1 MQVDSAFMAADKMR
15 KDHANMNADAYLD
28 LLRARY
34 SVRAFTNEQLTEEEL
49 TVILEAGRLSP
60 TACNNQPVRICVV
73 QSTEGLAKVDECS
86 KCRYGAPTALIVA
99 FDKNASAK
107 GMGCESGDFGTI
119 DASIVITNMA
129 NAAAALGLGSCWVG
143 AYDPQ
148 AVRAHFNVPA
158 DYELVDMLMLGHP
171 APECT
176 PSPRHAD
183 RFPLTQTVSHEA
195 F

>member
-1 MQVDSAFMAADKMR
+1 
-15 KDHANMNADAYLD
+15 MNADAYLD
-28 LLRARY
+28 LLRNRY

-49 TVILEAGRLSP
+49 AAVLEAGRLSP

-73 QSTEGLAKVDECS
+73 QSDEGLAKVDECS
-86 KCRYGAPTALIVA
+86 KCRYGAPTVLIVA
-99 FDKNASAK
+99 FDKSLSAK

-129 NAAAALGLGSCWVG
+129 NAAAALGLGGCWVG
-143 AYDPQ
+143 AYDP
-148 AVRAHFNVPA
+148 ALVRARFNVPA

-171 APECT
+171 VPTCV
-176 PSPRHAD
+176 PSPRHAERLPID
-183 RFPLTQTVSHEA
+183 QTVTHEA

>member
-1 MQVDSAFMAADKMR
+1 MAADEMR
-15 KDHANMNADAYLD
+15 KDRATMNADAYLD

-34 SVRAFTNEQLTEEEL
+34 SVRAFTDEQLTEEEL
-49 TVILEAGRLSP
+49 AAILEAGRLSP

-73 QSTEGLAKVDECS
+73 QSSEGLAKVDECS

-148 AVRAHFNVPA
+148 AVRARFNVPA

-183 RFPLTQTVSHEA
+183 RFPLTQPVSHEA